1 MKTIDTICADINRR
15 IQQMNYKEESEIRIH
30 LDDQFIDGELCLCD
44 YDVNRIADILDV
56 NTDCI
61 HDLLTDIGFEI

>member
-1 MKTIDTICADINRR
+1 MKTIDRICDDINRR
-15 IQQMNYKEESEIRIH
+15 IQQMNYNEESDIRSH
-30 LDDQFIDGELCLCD
+30 LDDQFIDGQLCLCD
-44 YDVNRIADILDV
+44 YDVEVIADILEV

>member
-1 MKTIDTICADINRR
+1 MKTIDRICDDINRR
-15 IQQMNYKEESEIRIH
+15 IQQMNYNEESDIRSH
-30 LDDQFIDGELCLCD
+30 LDDQFIDGQLCLSD
-44 YDVNRIADILDV
+44 YDVDIIADILDV